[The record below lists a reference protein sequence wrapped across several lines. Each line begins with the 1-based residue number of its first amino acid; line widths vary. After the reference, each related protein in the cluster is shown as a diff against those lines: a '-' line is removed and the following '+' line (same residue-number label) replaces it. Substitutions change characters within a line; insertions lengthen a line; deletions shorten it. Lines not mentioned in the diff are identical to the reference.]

1 MDSVV
6 FHSTIHTKRC
16 QRSKKK
22 LLSLFAFAWCEWT
35 TRVKILLFCHT
46 NFMKHVH
53 WQGSKIF
60 LNFLLDQGPFCEA
73 TDSPYF
79 VLRVTLPMGFK
90 ARVVLSPAHSTCL
103 CAVNLRVMSGATPAF
118 STNRGVHCI
127 RVYTAGPPSRHP
139 SCKQQMAGNGGC
151 SGEIRSCCQCNRQTY
166 SPTRH
171 YTHGYRFA
179 TKIVANL
186 YPIIR
191 NHSEFTPRYIF
202 VCTLKYTHGYRFAMI
217 GYILANV

>member
-1 MDSVV
+1 MP
-6 FHSTIHTKRC
+6 
-16 QRSKKK
+16 
-22 LLSLFAFAWCEWT
+22 
-35 TRVKILLFCHT
+35 LFCT
-46 NFMKHVH
+46 SCYPPRGFQS
-53 WQGSKIF
+53 QGGSF
-60 LNFLLDQGPFCEA
+60 AC
-73 TDSPYF
+73 
-79 VLRVTLPMGFK
+79 TL
-90 ARVVLSPAHSTCL
+90 TCL

-118 STNRGVHCI
+118 STKRGVHCI

-151 SGEIRSCCQCNRQTY
+151 SGEIRSCCQCSRQTY

-202 VCTLKYTHGYRFAMI
+202 ACTLKYTHGYRFAMI